1 MAVIHNLFNKI
12 FLLISALIFCINCSS
27 DNNNHLYGYIEGEY
41 TYVASGIAGT
51 LLKLD
56 VKRGQPVKE
65 NDLLFVLDPQPD
77 KAAMEASKANVE
89 QLQAEVALAKIVL
102 KRYQDLF
109 IHHATD
115 ENTRDEKQTD
125 YDTKLKQLQ
134 SAEKTLIETNWAYQQ
149 KTIYSPVTGHVFDTF
164 YRVGEKVAAN
174 QPVLAILTPDNVKVL
189 FYIPEKQLSLIH
201 LGQTVHFT
209 CDNCKTTTQAN
220 ISYISPEA
228 EYTPPIIYSETT
240 RHTLVYLVRA
250 DISPEAAQQ
259 YHPGQPLDIYLNEK

>member
-1 MAVIHNLFNKI
+1 MGIYNLLKKLSLFSLI
-12 FLLISALIFCINCSS
+12 LISSCSS
-27 DNNNHLYGYIEGEY
+27 SDSNHLYGYIEGEY

-77 KAAMEASKANVE
+77 KAAMEAAKANVE
-89 QLQAEVALAKIVL
+89 QLQAEVDLAKIVL
-102 KRYQDLF
+102 RRYQDLF

-125 YDTKLKQLQ
+125 YDTKVKQLQ
-134 SAEKTLIETNWAYQQ
+134 SAEKNLIESNWAYQQ
-149 KTIYSPVTGHVFDTF
+149 KTIYSPSTGHVFDTF

-201 LGQTVHFT
+201 LGQTIHFT
-209 CDNCKTTTQAN
+209 CDGCTTSTQAT

-228 EYTPPIIYSETT
+228 EYTPPIIYSENT
-240 RHTLVYLVRA
+240 RNTLVYLVRA
-250 DISPEAAQQ
+250 DMSTEVAQQ
-259 YHPGQPLDIYLNEK
+259 YHPGQPLDIYLHE

>member
-1 MAVIHNLFNKI
+1 MAIFYNIFKKI
-12 FLLISALIFCINCSS
+12 LLLLTIMISCISCSA
-27 DNNNHLYGYIEGEY
+27 DNNKRLYGYIEGEY

-51 LLKLD
+51 LLKLN

-77 KAAMEASKANVE
+77 KAAMEAAKATVE
-89 QLQAEVALAKIVL
+89 QLQAEVALAKVVL

-125 YDTKLKQLQ
+125 YDTKLKHLQ
-134 SAEKTLIETNWAYQQ
+134 SAEKNLIETNWAYQQ
-149 KTIYSPVTGHVFDTF
+149 KTIYSPITGHVFDTF

-174 QPVLAILTPDNVKVL
+174 QPVLALLAPDNVKVL

-201 LGQTVHFT
+201 LGQKIHFA
-209 CDNCKTTTQAN
+209 CDNCKTPTQAT

-228 EYTPPIIYSETT
+228 EYTPPIIYSENT
-240 RHTLVYLVRA
+240 RNTLVYLVRA
-250 DISPEAAQQ
+250 DLSSEAAQQ
-259 YHPGQPLDIYLNEK
+259 YHPGQPLDIYLNE